1 MLRCDQNGLKLEIPI
16 RTKNKNINFENLAT
30 IFQDTQT
37 DTGEKWWQY
46 SHQTHFVQV
55 KEAGS

>member
-37 DTGEKWWQY
+37 DTGEK
-46 SHQTHFVQV
+46 
-55 KEAGS
+55 